1 MQGQEEVAGG
11 PQASLALS
19 PLGWVTSA
27 EPVAQVSSDSSVFQ
41 AVSSVIAAA
50 LLMTISHFL
59 HKSLSHLPPKM
70 SPLTHPTPAL

>member
-11 PQASLALS
+11 PQASLSLS

-50 LLMTISHFL
+50 TDDN
-59 HKSLSHLPPKM
+59 
-70 SPLTHPTPAL
+70 

>member
-19 PLGWVTSA
+19 LLGWVTSA

-50 LLMTISHFL
+50 TDDN
-59 HKSLSHLPPKM
+59 
-70 SPLTHPTPAL
+70 

>member
-11 PQASLALS
+11 PQASLS

-50 LLMTISHFL
+50 TDDN
-59 HKSLSHLPPKM
+59 
-70 SPLTHPTPAL
+70 